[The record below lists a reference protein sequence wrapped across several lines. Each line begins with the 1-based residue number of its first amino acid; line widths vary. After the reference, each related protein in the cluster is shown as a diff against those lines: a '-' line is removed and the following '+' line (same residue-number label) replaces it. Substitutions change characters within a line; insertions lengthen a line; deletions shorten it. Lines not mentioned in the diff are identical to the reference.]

1 MKLTIARHGETNYN
15 VLVLH
20 NADPS
25 VNVHLTEKGIQ
36 EAKTL
41 GTTLQHENFDA
52 VFVSELPRT
61 QETAR
66 YVLESIKTTPPQIII
81 DRRLNDIN
89 TGFEGKSVADYH
101 KLRDAS
107 DDIYTFRYKN
117 FESSED
123 VFRRTADFLNFLRQQ
138 PYQNVLIVTS
148 KHNFRHLRSLLD
160 HLDPRASLHEHIP
173 NGELLVH
180 EL

>member
-25 VNVHLTEKGIQ
+25 VNVHLTEKDIQ

-41 GTTLQHENFDA
+41 GATLQH
-52 VFVSELPRT
+52 
-61 QETAR
+61 
-66 YVLESIKTTPPQIII
+66 
-81 DRRLNDIN
+81 
-89 TGFEGKSVADYH
+89 
-101 KLRDAS
+101 
-107 DDIYTFRYKN
+107 KN

-138 PYQNVLIVTS
+138 PYQNVLIVAS
-148 KHNFRHLRSLLD
+148 KRNFRHLRSLLD

-173 NGELLVH
+173 NGELLVR